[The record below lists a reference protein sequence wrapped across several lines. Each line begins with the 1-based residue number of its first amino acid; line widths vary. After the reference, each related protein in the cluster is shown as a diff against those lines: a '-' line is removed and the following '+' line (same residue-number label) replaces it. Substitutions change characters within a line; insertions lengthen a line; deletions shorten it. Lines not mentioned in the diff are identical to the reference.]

1 MFLKLVKHEFKATY
15 KIFLQMILGFLLM
28 NFITVIML
36 TLFKRRIGN
45 THSLGVLDGAVG
57 FTIGLCVLGFIALS
71 IVSFILLIRRF
82 YVSMVGKGAYLSYT
96 LPVSSYALVGAKLL
110 VANIWTLLVQLV
122 LFISSIFMLL
132 VTVGSIIGNQFYS
145 DINNFFEDIRAFSI
159 TYSEEYKA
167 FIHFFYFF
175 LLMLIVSN
183 IYGIVSWY
191 LASVVGMQVRKHK
204 VGVMILTVIGLSFV
218 IQMVGNILFMR
229 ENLNLLKL
237 IEQAADNGSEDII
250 LSILNFQKLIFLKTS
265 VFTFILSVISF
276 IATGLIVKH
285 KPNIN

>member
-45 THSLGVLDGAVG
+45 TNSLGVLDGAVG

>member
-45 THSLGVLDGAVG
+45 TNSLGVLDGAVG

-285 KPNIN
+285 KPNIT